1 MGQHLIFAPM
11 GALACLTFVAL
22 VMIPI
27 RRFAAV
33 GAGRAQ
39 TDDFKFGESAQVPG
53 DVSIP
58 NRNCMNLLELPVL
71 FYVACLMYDLTS
83 RVDGYVLMIAWVYV
97 GLRAMHSIIHL
108 TYNNVRH
115 RLIPFAISNVVL
127 AAFWMHFFFASR

>member
-11 GALACLTFVAL
+11 GALACLTFLAL
-22 VMIPI
+22 AMIPI

-33 GAGRAQ
+33 RAGRVRA
-39 TDDFKFGESAQVPG
+39 DDFKLGESAQVPG

-58 NRNCMNLLELPVL
+58 NRNYMNLLELPVL
-71 FYVACLMYDLTS
+71 FYVACFMYDLTS
-83 RVDGYVLMIAWVYV
+83 RVDGYALTIAWVYV

-115 RLIPFAISNVVL
+115 RLIPFAASNLVL
-127 AAFWMHFFFASR
+127 ATFWMHFFFSGR